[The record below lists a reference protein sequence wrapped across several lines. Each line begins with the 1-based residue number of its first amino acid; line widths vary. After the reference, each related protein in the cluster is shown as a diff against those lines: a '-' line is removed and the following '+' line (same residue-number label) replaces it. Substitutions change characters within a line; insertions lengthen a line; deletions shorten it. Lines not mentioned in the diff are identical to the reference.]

1 MTDLNNCR
9 EFFSLSPP
17 AERFFQKKRS
27 RMDLLD
33 DHIHAG
39 VNFFA
44 TSQEIARE
52 WQLMGGGDTLEFEA
66 AKKAFAE
73 EREKFN
79 AKKNG
84 LS

>member
-1 MTDLNNCR
+1 MIEHNNCR
-9 EFFSLSPP
+9 EFFYLSIPP
-17 AERFFQKKRS
+17 AERLFQKKRN

-52 WQLMGGGDTLEFEA
+52 W
-66 AKKAFAE
+66 
-73 EREKFN
+73 
-79 AKKNG
+79 
-84 LS
+84 